1 MRTGAQILADTLV
14 NNNTRFIFH
23 MPGESFLSAI
33 DALNKYREK
42 VTAISCRNETGM
54 AVMAEAAGKLTGT
67 PGVCFVTRGP
77 GATNACLGV
86 HTAFQDS
93 SPMIMI
99 VGQGGQ
105 FETERDAFLQYQDFP
120 NMFAPMAKW
129 VVQVDRAQR
138 LPEIISRAFHVALSG
153 RPGPVVIVIPEN
165 VFNEE
170 CQAED
175 AAPVRAT
182 LSAPCAGRCKYAVQT
197 VGQSAKTG
205 IVDRWNGMGG
215 NCQGAGTG
223 LR

>member
-33 DALNKYREK
+33 DALNKYREN

-54 AVMAEAAGKLTGT
+54 AVMAEAAGKLTGM
-67 PGVCFVTRGP
+67 PGICFVTRGP

-138 LPEIISRAFHVALSG
+138 LPEIISRLFMS
-153 RPGPVVIVIPEN
+153 RYP
-165 VFNEE
+165 
-170 CQAED
+170 
-175 AAPVRAT
+175 
-182 LSAPCAGRCKYAVQT
+182 AGQDP
-197 VGQSAKTG
+197 SS
-205 IVDRWNGMGG
+205 
-215 NCQGAGTG
+215 
-223 LR
+223 